1 MERQYELENLR
12 RSIAML
18 QVGAPALD
26 REAAMV
32 LVREL
37 QDLERQIPARLR
49 EGCSAIVKGNQK
61 GY

>member
-1 MERQYELENLR
+1 MERQYELESLR

-18 QVGAPALD
+18 RVGAPALD

-37 QDLERQIPARLR
+37 QALEQQIRRFRDGMQRLLD
-49 EGCSAIVKGNQK
+49 EQSA
-61 GY
+61 